1 MVMRDREIKD
11 RYVRK
16 GVTIKILAELN
27 ACDEEDIRR
36 VLKKQGVDVPKKRKE
51 KAGMTLGELFK
62 IMDNQDLIRVK
73 RGNEVL
79 YAGFLGMVENKTL
92 DGYDFERVNAPEDA
106 EIKKI
111 KAVQELRHRNY
122 KALELEPPLKPDITP
137 MYKFS
142 DLQMQ
147 LYYDIYI

>member
-1 MVMRDREIKD
+1 MDFKETGRRCTE
-11 RYVRK
+11 K
-16 GVTIKILAELN
+16 G
-27 ACDEEDIRR
+27 
-36 VLKKQGVDVPKKRKE
+36 KE

-62 IMDNQDLIRVK
+62 IMDNPDLIRVK
-73 RGNEVL
+73 RGDKVL

-92 DGYDFERVNAPEDA
+92 DGYDFEKVNVPEDA

-111 KAVQELRHRNY
+111 RAVPELRHRNY
-122 KALELEPPLKPDITP
+122 KALELEPPLKPDIAP
-137 MYKFS
+137 KYKFS

>member
-1 MVMRDREIKD
+1 
-11 RYVRK
+11 
-16 GVTIKILAELN
+16 
-27 ACDEEDIRR
+27 
-36 VLKKQGVDVPKKRKE
+36 
-51 KAGMTLGELFK
+51 MTLGELFK
-62 IMDNQDLIRVK
+62 IMDNPDLIRVK

-111 KAVQELRHRNY
+111 RAVPELRHRNY
-122 KALELEPPLKPDITP
+122 KALELEPPLKPDIAP
-137 MYKFS
+137 KYKFS

-147 LYYDIYI
+147 LHYDIYIYRQVPVVQSAERPPHKRQVVGSSPTGHIQY

>member
-1 MVMRDREIKD
+1 
-11 RYVRK
+11 
-16 GVTIKILAELN
+16 
-27 ACDEEDIRR
+27 
-36 VLKKQGVDVPKKRKE
+36 
-51 KAGMTLGELFK
+51 MTLGELFK
-62 IMDNQDLIRVK
+62 IMDNPDLIRVK

-92 DGYDFERVNAPEDA
+92 DGYDFERVNASEDA

-111 KAVQELRHRNY
+111 RAVPELRHRNY
-122 KALELEPPLKPDITP
+122 KALELEPPLKPDIAP
-137 MYKFS
+137 KYKFS

>member
-1 MVMRDREIKD
+1 
-11 RYVRK
+11 
-16 GVTIKILAELN
+16 
-27 ACDEEDIRR
+27 
-36 VLKKQGVDVPKKRKE
+36 
-51 KAGMTLGELFK
+51 MTLGELFK
-62 IMDNQDLIRVK
+62 IMDNPDLIRVK

-111 KAVQELRHRNY
+111 RAVPELRHRNY
-122 KALELEPPLKPDITP
+122 KALELEPPLKPDIAP
-137 MYKFS
+137 KYKFS

-147 LYYDIYI
+147 LHYDIYIYRQVPVVQSAERPPHKRQVVGSSPTVHIQY